1 VDIPDQITLQ
11 WVVGAI
17 FALVGGGFMSLL
29 KKLIANTEQRLESVE
44 KKLDNCATKDEMTN
58 AFISFQTSLDTH
70 NTAVLTS
77 LGRLEGR
84 VDQLY
89 ATAKDRS

>member
-1 VDIPDQITLQ
+1 MDIPDQITLQ

-29 KKLIANTEQRLESVE
+29 KKLIANTERRLESLE
-44 KKLDNCATKDEMTN
+44 DKLDTFATKEEMTT
-58 AFISFQTSLDTH
+58 AFTTFQSSLDTH
-70 NTAVLTS
+70 NTAVLS
-77 LGRLEGR
+77 GISRLEGR

-89 ATAKDRS
+89 TSAKDRS